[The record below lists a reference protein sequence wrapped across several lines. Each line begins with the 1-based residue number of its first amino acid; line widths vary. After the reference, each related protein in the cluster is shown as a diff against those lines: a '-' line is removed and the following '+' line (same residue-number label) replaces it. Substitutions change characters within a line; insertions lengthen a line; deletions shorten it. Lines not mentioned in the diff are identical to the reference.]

1 MKKNYEETDIY
12 ETDTGRQKR
21 ENKILQNACF
31 INDHT
36 LLYIIQSQ
44 TTNHPGGISMP
55 IGFVRSEEKEETWID
70 ALIKHILSCKDVNCF
85 RCAEAVHHQYWTFID

>member
-1 MKKNYEETDIY
+1 M
-12 ETDTGRQKR
+12 
-21 ENKILQNACF
+21 
-31 INDHT
+31 
-36 LLYIIQSQ
+36 YIIQSQ